1 MKIIQLS
8 RHSYLQLILGRIYSK
23 SVSQLSIIFKSFI
36 SHFCIQLYIDEALA
50 KLHKQPELTFFEK
63 SCRC

>member
-36 SHFCIQLYIDEALA
+36 SHFCIQLYIDVYL
-50 KLHKQPELTFFEK
+50 LIGF
-63 SCRC
+63 